1 MHAEI
6 DGSNDVVRFLQISD
20 IHIAAPGDLINNVNP
35 LRAVQRVLARI
46 RELAFTPSFVIVSG
60 DLSNDGSAASYE
72 EVKNLLPELAGPD
85 TPVLLALGN
94 HDDRA
99 TFHRVVQGQ
108 ASESDTSPYYHAQT
122 IDGLQIVVLDSTI
135 PGEETGELGA
145 SQLAW
150 LDEQLQTPGPL
161 GSLVVLHHCCRLAA
175 PPQTVKRF
183 VLRDADALE
192 AVVAHHHVLGVL
204 TGHSHQA
211 NAAPFGGTLLTTA
224 PAVLNQ
230 LDYFAGPELTVVD
243 GSGFSIG
250 QIAGGQLT
258 MHPILLNTGPHGA

>member
-1 MHAEI
+1 MHSGIEEHNGVI
-6 DGSNDVVRFLQISD
+6 RFLQISD
-20 IHIAAPGDLINNVNP
+20 IHIAAPGDLINNVDP

-46 RELAFTPSFVIVSG
+46 GELTFTPSFVIVSG
-60 DLSNDGSAASYE
+60 DLSNDGSIASYE
-72 EVKNLLPELAGPD
+72 AVKNLLPDLAGPN

-99 TFHRVVQGQ
+99 TFRQVVLGQ
-108 ASESDTSPYYHAQT
+108 DADTNPYCHSQT
-122 IDGLQIVVLDSTI
+122 IDGVQVVVLDSTI
-135 PGEETGELGA
+135 PGAEGGEIGP

-150 LDEQLQTPGPL
+150 LDEQLQTPGPQ

-175 PPQTVKRF
+175 PPRTVKRF
-183 VLRDADALE
+183 VLRDAEALE
-192 AVVAHHHVLGVL
+192 AIVARHPVLGVL

-211 NAAPFGGTLLTTA
+211 NAALFGGALLATA

-250 QIAGGQLT
+250 QILGGQLT
-258 MHPILLNTGPHGA
+258 MHPILLNTGPHSA

>member
-1 MHAEI
+1 MQSGTERQSGI
-6 DGSNDVVRFLQISD
+6 IRFFQISD
-20 IHIAAPGDLINNVNP
+20 IHLAAPGERINDAEPIKQV
-35 LRAVQRVLARI
+35 RRVLARI
-46 RELAFTPSFVIVSG
+46 RELTCTPSFIIISG
-60 DLSNDGSAASYE
+60 DLSDDGSTASYA
-72 EVKNLLPELAGPD
+72 EVKNLLPELAGPQ
-85 TPVLLALGN
+85 TPILLALGN

-99 TFHRVVQGQ
+99 TFRQVVMGQ
-108 ASESDTSPYYHAQT
+108 DAVTGPYCHSQT
-122 IDGLQIVVLDSTI
+122 IDGVQIVVLDSTI
-135 PGEETGELGA
+135 PGDEAGEIGP

-192 AVVAHHHVLGVL
+192 SIIARHQVLGVL

-250 QIAGGQLT
+250 QIADGQLT
-258 MHPILLNTGPHGA
+258 MHPILLDTGPHGA

>member
-1 MHAEI
+1 MELGTEGQSDTI
-6 DGSNDVVRFLQISD
+6 RFFQISD
-20 IHIAAPGDLINNVNP
+20 IHLAPPGECINDVEP
-35 LRAVQRVLARI
+35 VTQVWRVLARI
-46 RELAFTPSFVIVSG
+46 RDLTCTPSFIIISG
-60 DLSNDGSAASYE
+60 DLSNDGSAASYT
-72 EVKNLLPELAGPD
+72 EVKNLLPELAGPE

-99 TFHRVVQGQ
+99 TFRQVVLGQQGD
-108 ASESDTSPYYHAQT
+108 ADTGPYCHSQT
-122 IDGLQIVVLDSTI
+122 IDGVQVVVLDSTI
-135 PGEETGELGA
+135 PGHEAGEIGPA
-145 SQLAW
+145 QLAW
-150 LDEQLQTPGPL
+150 LDEQLQAPGPL

-175 PPQTVKRF
+175 PPSTVKRF

-192 AVVAHHHVLGVL
+192 AVVARHNVLGVL
-204 TGHSHQA
+204 TGHSHQT
-211 NAAPFGGTLLTTA
+211 NAAPFGRTLLTTA

-258 MHPILLNTGPHGA
+258 MHPILLATGPDGA

>member
-1 MHAEI
+1 MQLSTVGQGDLI
-6 DGSNDVVRFLQISD
+6 RFFQISD
-20 IHIAAPGDLINNVNP
+20 IHLAAPGECINDVEP
-35 LRAVQRVLARI
+35 ITQVRRVLARI
-46 RELAFTPSFVIVSG
+46 RELTCTPSFIIISG
-60 DLSNDGSAASYE
+60 DLSNDGSAASYA
-72 EVKNLLPELAGPD
+72 EVKNLLSELAGPD

-99 TFHRVVQGQ
+99 TFRQVVLEQK
-108 ASESDTSPYYHAQT
+108 ADTGPYCHSQT
-122 IDGLQIVVLDSTI
+122 IDGVQIVVLDSTI
-135 PGEETGELGA
+135 PGDEAGELGA

-192 AVVAHHHVLGVL
+192 SIVARHRVLGVL
-204 TGHSHQA
+204 TGHSHQS

-250 QIAGGQLT
+250 QITGGQLT
-258 MHPILLNTGPHGA
+258 MHPILLDTGPHGA